1 MESYI
6 IKQFKEQVVEVEASP
21 ENKIDNELEQ
31 KSPEKIDED
40 KIEEEPI
47 EQVDQKEEECV
58 VEKVDAEVEAPKI
71 PKIAI
76 EESDKEESKSF
87 VLIFNDL
94 MDLKIEAGGV
104 MRSIKREKMKV
115 DENLSKSLESSYEFY
130 SAFKKEIDE
139 HLANKVFDL
148 TSYKIFKVTEFEKLY
163 KGCVDISKEIDDW
176 GEQLKKKKK
185 ESVKASQG
193 KISHKEKS
201 KKDKS
206 KNGKSSKQEKVINS
220 GKKSSGTAKPQL
232 SNGKLGSN
240 YRSWYLKQLD
250 KHLSENIAFGL
261 NKENKAKEVARNIE
275 KEIYRAVGNLPA
287 EYESSIDNIIEILKE
302 VKQYPYLSKEI
313 KRRKF
318 TINN

>member
-1 MESYI
+1 MNFETELTIVNEKLNNAEKFNGHVENSKHDLNNEFDNLVTQYQKLNVRLTEFEDLINRVNQDKAIIKDIEDFLGEKSEQENQKYQLGDYEKLKEFRLNIAKISSLNKTVVQAKLIVLESYI

-176 GEQLKKKKK
+176 GEQLKKKK
-185 ESVKASQG
+185 
-193 KISHKEKS
+193 
-201 KKDKS
+201 
-206 KNGKSSKQEKVINS
+206 
-220 GKKSSGTAKPQL
+220 L
-232 SNGKLGSN
+232 
-240 YRSWYLKQLD
+240 
-250 KHLSENIAFGL
+250 
-261 NKENKAKEVARNIE
+261 
-275 KEIYRAVGNLPA
+275 
-287 EYESSIDNIIEILKE
+287 
-302 VKQYPYLSKEI
+302 
-313 KRRKF
+313 
-318 TINN
+318 